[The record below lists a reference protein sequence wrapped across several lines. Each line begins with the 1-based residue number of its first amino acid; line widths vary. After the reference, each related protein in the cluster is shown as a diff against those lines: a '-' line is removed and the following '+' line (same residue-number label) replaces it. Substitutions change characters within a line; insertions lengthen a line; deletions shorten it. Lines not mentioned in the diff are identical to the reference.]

1 METPLQYKVTQLIPD
16 ERPWLDQVQQ
26 LLDEQ
31 AREGWELVTA
41 FQYPQR
47 RSSSPAQVP
56 EQPSGNH
63 PTAEKLEPKS
73 ARRAVGRKKVP
84 RRKPVVAKKK
94 SERRRG
100 RVKPTERVAEQA
112 ETAVS

>member
-41 FQYPQR
+41 FQY
-47 RSSSPAQVP
+47 
-56 EQPSGNH
+56 H
-63 PTAEKLEPKS
+63 PT
-73 ARRAVGRKKVP
+73 KVVISCP
-84 RRKPVVAKKK
+84 GP
-94 SERRRG
+94 
-100 RVKPTERVAEQA
+100 
-112 ETAVS
+112 